1 MSLAGMCVQCRG
13 DLAKYA
19 ERKASSQ
26 SARALRNEYEGL
38 KSDVTVVFDKWD
50 LFCESVRGH
59 KPETLDVLAHKLR
72 NAEKSLRGEIGETFD
87 RQTLLQQESWG
98 RICADVGAVRRAVEA
113 AIKSGG
119 DEVLQKINRLPHPD
133 SLGQVGKEADQD
145 HFKRYKELHGQLQ
158 RCRQALDADEFR
170 TILGKIGEA
179 EGLAARLHDSTPP
192 NVSTFLRDVQTP
204 AGAEL
209 ARLTPD
215 IQEWLAS
222 NKLPFSLRITAINR
236 PKR

>member
-1 MSLAGMCVQCRG
+1 MCAQCRE
-13 DLAKYA
+13 DLKKYS

-38 KSDVTVVFDKWD
+38 KSDVTAVFDKWD

-72 NAEKSLRGEIGETFD
+72 NAEKSLRSEIGEKFD

-98 RICADVGAVRRAVEA
+98 RLCADVVAVRRAVET
-113 AIKSGG
+113 AIQTAS
-119 DEVLQKINRLPHPD
+119 DESMEKINRLPHPD
-133 SLGQVGKEADQD
+133 SLGQVRKEADQD

-158 RCRQALDADEFR
+158 RCRRASDADEFR
-170 TILGKIGEA
+170 ATLGKIGEA

-209 ARLTPD
+209 GRLTPE

-222 NKLPFSLRITAINR
+222 NKLPFSLRITAINK